1 MSTIS
6 PSFRHWLIAIG
17 FALLAPAA
25 LACDEPQFSENIP
38 DGSSASQEQMD
49 ALFAEVNSYV
59 EQAEKYIQCTEAS
72 ANRSQAERVRNQMLN
87 NMERVAARFNRQ
99 LRAFRRSNS

>member
-1 MSTIS
+1 MSKS
-6 PSFRHWLIAIG
+6 PSFRHWLIATA

-25 LACDEPQFSENIP
+25 LACDEPQFNENIP

-49 ALFAEVNSYV
+49 AVYAEVNNYV
-59 EQAEKYIQCTEAS
+59 KQAEKYIECTEAS
-72 ANRSQAERVRNQMLN
+72 TNRSQAERIRDQMLN

-99 LRAFRRSNS
+99 LRAFRRAN